1 MNKIKK
7 YQFGGAIAAEP
18 IIAALA
24 KTAPVTIPLTGMG
37 LALYMDHKY
46 PERTAYYKGTQRAKT
61 ALDALAARE
70 FQLEAAQNRAEAEA
84 YNKGLAKYY
93 NRALANGPIV
103 TPYVNGGSKTIT
115 AYNPIEGTYVGKV
128 EYPSGSYMEGT
139 FPELNFRHI
148 NGADLAK
155 LSNATITYPNKGTF
169 TAKLNS
175 IDGNTAQYVPGTL
188 VQGLTPTVNL
198 PASIAIDRLTNV
210 VQPSSVP
217 LVMSKKFNFD
227 FGFDDIEEDEIIE
240 PDETGATPTPE
251 EPKNPKNS
259 WWKRIFRRKSKD
271 NSQNSTS
278 KKSSSF
284 DQIFR
289 LDQPFGWYNAGRQMT
304 GITLKSIPT
313 IGTIGIASE
322 LVTRP
327 LVNSGR
333 IEKTPVEYLL
343 DLYLPKKEQ
352 NQPEPVKQE
361 QSEPTYDSANLKEL
375 IKRRNE
381 RQSKI
386 DSLNNAR

>member
-7 YQFGGAIAAEP
+7 YQPGGVLAAEP

-24 KTAPVTIPLTGMG
+24 KAAPVILPLTGMG
-37 LALYMDHKY
+37 AALYMDYKY
-46 PERTAYYKGTQRAKT
+46 PEKTAYYKGTQRAQE
-61 ALDALAARE
+61 ALNMLQARN
-70 FQLEAAQNRAEAEA
+70 FQMEAAQNQAEAEA

-93 NRALANGPIV
+93 SQKLANGPIV
-103 TPYVNGGSKTIT
+103 TPYINGGSKTIT

-210 VQPSSVP
+210 AQPSSVP
-217 LVMSKKFNFD
+217 LVMSKKF
-227 FGFDDIEEDEIIE
+227 GFDDIEEDEIIE
-240 PDETGATPTPE
+240 SDETGVTPTPE

-343 DLYLPKKEQ
+343 GLYLPKKEQ
-352 NQPEPVKQE
+352 NQSEPVKQE

>member
-1 MNKIKK
+1 MNIIKK

-24 KTAPVTIPLTGMG
+24 KTVPVTLPLMGMG
-37 LALYMDHKY
+37 TALYMDYKY
-46 PERTAYYKGTQRAKT
+46 PEKTAYYKGTQRAQE
-61 ALDALAARE
+61 ALNMLQARN
-70 FQLEAAQNRAEAEA
+70 FQMEAAQNKAEAEA

-93 NRALANGPIV
+93 SQTLANGPIV
-103 TPYVNGGSKTIT
+103 TPYINGGSKTIT
-115 AYNPIEGTYVGKV
+115 AYNPIEGTYVGRV

-148 NGADLAK
+148 NGANLAE

-188 VQGLTPTVNL
+188 VQGLTPTVSL
-198 PASIAIDRLTNV
+198 PASIAIDKLTNV
-210 VQPSSVP
+210 SQPIAVP
-217 LVMSKKFNFD
+217 LVMSKKFDFD
-227 FGFDDIEEDEIIE
+227 FD
-240 PDETGATPTPE
+240 DETDETIESEETGVTPTPK

-271 NSQNSTS
+271 NSQNNTS
-278 KKSSSF
+278 KESSSF

-313 IGTIGIASE
+313 LGAIGISSE

-333 IEKTPVEYLL
+333 IEKTPIEYLL

-361 QSEPTYDSANLKEL
+361 QSEPTYDSANLKEM
-375 IKRRNE
+375 IKRRDE